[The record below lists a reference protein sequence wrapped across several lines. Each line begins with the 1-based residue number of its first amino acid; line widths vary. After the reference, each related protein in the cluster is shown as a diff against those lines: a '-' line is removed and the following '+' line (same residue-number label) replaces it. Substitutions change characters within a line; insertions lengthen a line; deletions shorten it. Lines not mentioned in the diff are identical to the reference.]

1 MSAGRRA
8 TIREVARECGLS
20 PGTVSNVLNSRND
33 LVKPETRERV
43 LEAVRRL
50 NYKPT
55 TRTRGDR
62 PTLSKNLG
70 LVMYAPRGRM
80 LFSQSFTSLLMA
92 GVTEEAINLEWSV
105 TLFMEKMW
113 RDPDTAIRQ
122 YCYGQCDG
130 LIISSTSYGAA
141 LIGPLRERGIPFVI
155 LGAGNGYKNCHTIDI
170 NNTEGTRKSTEYLI
184 SIGHKRI
191 LHLTGNTTRQS
202 AKERAQGYLEAMSE
216 AGLEPQIVEGEFTRE
231 AGADLGDNWK
241 SFTAGYKPT
250 AVVCPN
256 DASAVGLQTSLLKQ
270 GIRCPADVSIMGFDD
285 FEEGRNAPV
294 PLTTVRFP
302 LEQVAAQAVKTL
314 VQICEQEEGPPKAQ
328 KFAADLVV
336 RDSTAP
342 LIG

>member
-1 MSAGRRA
+1 
-8 TIREVARECGLS
+8 
-20 PGTVSNVLNSRND
+20 
-33 LVKPETRERV
+33 
-43 LEAVRRL
+43 
-50 NYKPT
+50 
-55 TRTRGDR
+55 
-62 PTLSKNLG
+62 
-70 LVMYAPRGRM
+70 MYAPRGRM